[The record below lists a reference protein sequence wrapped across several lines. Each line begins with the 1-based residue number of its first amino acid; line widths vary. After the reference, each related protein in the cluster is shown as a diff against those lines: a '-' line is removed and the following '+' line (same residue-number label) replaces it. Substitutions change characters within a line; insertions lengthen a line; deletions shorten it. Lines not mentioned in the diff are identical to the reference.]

1 MQGLPSAILGDQR
14 ELARLP
20 EASVSNPIQA
30 FSLSKGLSSLAAS
43 FPVYSR
49 MRTGA
54 RRLSYRLVRFSGFSI
69 SSRKTIWNGKAAHSF
84 MPAASPKALTA
95 NSHIFSTP
103 PTRPQ
108 PGETPPTHFGL
119 EKAPAV
125 GYRMGLSISK
135 SFFRALHDPYSI
147 GRGRLTRRS
156 DSLAPIR
163 LIRHGGQDRNPLD
176 TGHECCV
183 WSLTIFHRF
192 CSFNAP
198 SNKSFQRSAG

>member
-54 RRLSYRLVRFSGFSI
+54 RRLSYHLVRFSGFSI
-69 SSRKTIWNGKAAHSF
+69 SSRKTIWNGKAAHGF

-95 NSHIFSTP
+95 IMATAEHREPCESRGSCTVLGAP
-103 PTRPQ
+103 G
-108 PGETPPTHFGL
+108 GETPPGDSTMLSKKGL
-119 EKAPAV
+119 
-125 GYRMGLSISK
+125 RDGLN
-135 SFFRALHDPYSI
+135 D
-147 GRGRLTRRS
+147 
-156 DSLAPIR
+156 DS
-163 LIRHGGQDRNPLD
+163 
-176 TGHECCV
+176 C
-183 WSLTIFHRF
+183 
-192 CSFNAP
+192 
-198 SNKSFQRSAG
+198 

>member
-54 RRLSYRLVRFSGFSI
+54 RRLSYHLIRFSGFSI
-69 SSRKTIWNGKAAHSF
+69 SSRKTIWNGKAAHGF

-95 NSHIFSTP
+95 ISRIFSTP

-135 SFFRALHDPYSI
+135 SFFRPLKYRPRPTHPA
-147 GRGRLTRRS
+147 
-156 DSLAPIR
+156 IR
-163 LIRHGGQDRNPLD
+163 
-176 TGHECCV
+176 
-183 WSLTIFHRF
+183 
-192 CSFNAP
+192 
-198 SNKSFQRSAG
+198 

>member
-54 RRLSYRLVRFSGFSI
+54 RRLSYHLVRFSGFSI
-69 SSRKTIWNGKAAHSF
+69 SSRKMIWNGKAAHGF

-125 GYRMGLSISK
+125 GYRMGCRFRNH
-135 SFFRALHDPYSI
+135 FFDPYST

-163 LIRHGGQDRNPLD
+163 LIRHGGQDRNPWMLV
-176 TGHECCV
+176 T
-183 WSLTIFHRF
+183 
-192 CSFNAP
+192 
-198 SNKSFQRSAG
+198 SAACGR

>member
-95 NSHIFSTP
+95 NSHYSQLLQRDRNRARRLRLTLAWKKPRRSATAWACRF
-103 PTRPQ
+103 RN
-108 PGETPPTHFGL
+108 HF
-119 EKAPAV
+119 
-125 GYRMGLSISK
+125 
-135 SFFRALHDPYSI
+135 FDPYST

-156 DSLAPIR
+156 DSLARIC

-176 TGHECCV
+176 AGHECCV
-183 WSLTIFHRF
+183 
-192 CSFNAP
+192 
-198 SNKSFQRSAG
+198 